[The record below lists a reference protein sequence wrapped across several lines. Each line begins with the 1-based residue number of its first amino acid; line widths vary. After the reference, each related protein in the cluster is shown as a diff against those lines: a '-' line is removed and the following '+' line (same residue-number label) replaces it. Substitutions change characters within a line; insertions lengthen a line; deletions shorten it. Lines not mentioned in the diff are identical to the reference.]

1 MSQNPRIAA
10 EVAARLGKFPAATL
24 YEAAGKAGGM
34 GAQIR
39 AMVPG
44 AKMAGIACTIRI
56 LGAET
61 LAVLRALEAAP
72 QGSVLVIDC
81 GSVGTCSVWG
91 GTSSLASKVRSLAGC
106 VTNGNV
112 RDTDEI
118 RSIGVP
124 VYGGGVSVTGT
135 LKNHPGWTG
144 VEVSVGGV
152 TVRPGDYVIGDA
164 DGVVVIPQN
173 QSEIVLAAAAVQKKK
188 EDERD
193 ARIRA
198 GEPLSVVLGLPK
210 ER

>member
-1 MSQNPRIAA
+1 
-10 EVAARLGKFPAATL
+10 
-24 YEAAGKAGGM
+24 M
-34 GAQIR
+34 GAEIR

-44 AKMAGIACTIRI
+44 ARMAGVAYTLRI

-72 QGSVLVIDC
+72 KGSVLVIDC
-81 GSVGTCSVWG
+81 GSVATCSVWG
-91 GTSSLASKVRSLAGC
+91 GTSSLASKTRGLAGC

-118 RSIGVP
+118 RELGVP
-124 VYGGGVSVTGT
+124 VYGAGVSVTGT

-144 VEVSVGGV
+144 IEVSVGGV
-152 TVRPGDYVIGDA
+152 AVKPGDYVIGDA
-164 DGVVVIPQN
+164 DGVVVIPKSQA
-173 QSEIVLAAAAVQKKK
+173 EVVLAAAAVQKKK

-198 GEPLSVVLGLPK
+198 GEPLSQVLGLPK
-210 ER
+210 EP

>member
-1 MSQNPRIAA
+1 LSQTSRTPAGI
-10 EVAARLGKFPAATL
+10 AARLGRFPAATL
-24 YEAAGKAGGM
+24 YEAAGKCGGM
-34 GAQIR
+34 NAEIK

-44 AKMAGIACTIRI
+44 ARMAGVAYTLRI

-72 QGSVLVIDC
+72 SGSVLVIDC

-91 GTSSLASKVRSLAGC
+91 ATSSLASKTRGLAGC

-112 RDTDEI
+112 RDIDEI
-118 RSIGVP
+118 RELGVP
-124 VYGGGVSVTGT
+124 VYGGGISVTGT

-152 TVRPGDYVIGDA
+152 TVKPGDYVVGDA
-164 DGVVVIPQN
+164 DGVVVIPKDKGELVIQ
-173 QSEIVLAAAAVQKKK
+173 AAALQKNK

-198 GEPLSVVLGLPK
+198 GEPLSAVLGLPR
-210 ER
+210 E

>member
-1 MSQNPRIAA
+1 
-10 EVAARLGKFPAATL
+10 
-24 YEAAGKAGGM
+24 
-34 GAQIR
+34 
-39 AMVPG
+39 MVPG
-44 AKMAGIACTIRI
+44 ARMAGIAYTLRI

-72 QGSVLVIDC
+72 PGSVLVIDC

-91 GTSSLASKVRSLAGC
+91 GTSSLASRTRGLAGC

-118 RSIGVP
+118 RELGVP

-144 VEVSVGGV
+144 VEVTVGGIV
-152 TVRPGDYVIGDA
+152 VKPGDYVIGDA
-164 DGVVVIPQN
+164 DGVVVVDQ
-173 QSEIVLAAAAVQKKK
+173 ERAEAVLAAAAMQKKK
-188 EDERD
+188 EDDRD

-198 GEPLSVVLGLPK
+198 GEPLSLVLGLPK
-210 ER
+210 EKS

>member
-1 MSQNPRIAA
+1 
-10 EVAARLGKFPAATL
+10 
-24 YEAAGKAGGM
+24 M
-34 GAQIR
+34 GPEIR

-44 AKMAGIACTIRI
+44 ARMAGIAYTLRI

-72 QGSVLVIDC
+72 RGSVLVIDC

-91 GTSSLASKVRSLAGC
+91 GTSSLASKTRGLAGC

-118 RSIGVP
+118 RELGVP

-144 VEVSVGGV
+144 VEVTVGGIV
-152 TVRPGDYVIGDA
+152 VRPGDYVIGDS
-164 DGVVVIPQN
+164 DGVVVVRKEEAEKVI
-173 QSEIVLAAAAVQKKK
+173 AAAKVQKKK

-198 GEPLSVVLGLPK
+198 GEALSVVLGLPK
-210 ER
+210 ES

>member
-1 MSQNPRIAA
+1 MSA
-10 EVAARLGKFPAATL
+10 EIK
-24 YEAAGKAGGM
+24 
-34 GAQIR
+34 

-44 AKMAGIACTIRI
+44 ARMAGVAYTLRI

-72 QGSVLVIDC
+72 SGSVLVIDC

-91 GTSSLASKVRSLAGC
+91 GTSSLASKTRGLAGC

-118 RSIGVP
+118 RELGVP
-124 VYGGGVSVTGT
+124 VYGGGISVTGT

-144 VEVSVGGV
+144 VEVSVGGI
-152 TVRPGDYVIGDA
+152 TVRPGDYVIGDS
-164 DGVVVIPQN
+164 DGVVVIPQS
-173 QSEIVLAAAAVQKKK
+173 QSETVLAAAALQRKK
-188 EDERD
+188 EDDRD

-210 ER
+210 EQE